1 MEIPKTK
8 TVTLS
13 DAERFI
19 EGLKILAT
27 ECNATHI
34 EYNGFGPLRFYFED
48 GTEVGSIRAFIK
60 AGYINEN
67 EYSQKYERN

>member
-19 EGLKILAT
+19 EGLKLLAT
-27 ECNATHI
+27 ECNTTNI
-34 EYNGFGPLRFYFED
+34 EYNGFAPLRFFFKD
-48 GTEVGSIRAFIK
+48 GSEVGSIRAFIN
-60 AGYINEN
+60 AGYINEK
-67 EYSQKYERN
+67 EYKKHYV

>member
-19 EGLKILAT
+19 AGLHLLAM
-27 ECNATHI
+27 ECNATSI
-34 EYNGFGPLRFYFED
+34 EYNRFGPFRFFFKD
-48 GTEVGSIRAFIK
+48 GSEVGSIRAFIN
-60 AGYINEN
+60 AGYIIEE
-67 EYSQKYERN
+67 EYKKNYE

>member
-19 EGLKILAT
+19 EGLRLLVD
-27 ECNATHI
+27 ECNI
-34 EYNGFGPLRFYFED
+34 SSIQYNAFGVTRLYFND
-48 GTEVGSIRAFIK
+48 GTEVGSTRAFIN
-60 AGYINEN
+60 AGYIDEHTFNE
-67 EYSQKYERN
+67 KYIRK

>member
-27 ECNATHI
+27 ECNATDI
-34 EYNGFGPLRFYFED
+34 VYNGFGPLRFYFDD
-48 GTEVGSIRAFIK
+48 GTEVGSIRAFIN
-60 AGYINEN
+60 AGYIVEK
-67 EYSQKYERN
+67 EYKRKYERN

>member
-8 TVTLS
+8 VITLS

-19 EGLKILAT
+19 EGLKMLVT
-27 ECNATHI
+27 ECNATNI

-48 GTEVGSIRAFIK
+48 GTEVGSIRAFIN
-60 AGYINEN
+60 AGYIDEK
-67 EYSQKYERN
+67 EYKRKYERN